1 VTHFT
6 FLIIFCGKEVFGKNW
21 YCYKCYK
28 EHEQDILNKA
38 EWNIY
43 LQNEEKRRRRLEAV
57 ETGKLIFLGD
67 EFDISDDGRI
77 ISLREFYDE

>member
-1 VTHFT
+1 MN
-6 FLIIFCGKEVFGKNW
+6 LCSIYGNEVFGVNW

-38 EWNIY
+38 GWTVY

-57 ETGKLIFLGD
+57 ETGKLIYLGD
-67 EFDISDDGRI
+67 EFDVSDDGRLI
-77 ISLREFYDE
+77 PLREFYDEE